1 MGGVFVFGRNVHKQ
15 SISTHMMEMKSMP
28 VTIPRIRS
36 KFECLPRSEVL
47 DDVAVGSRLSGVFI
61 GDAAKVGAAIEYR
74 DTF

>member
-1 MGGVFVFGRNVHKQ
+1 
-15 SISTHMMEMKSMP
+15 MEMKSMP

-36 KFECLPRSEVL
+36 KFECLPWSEVL